1 MSSAREPDNSVGGR
15 LAVYVALERLSSEV
29 WQALAD
35 HCRGTACRPRRGG
48 VAINQGYGKPYP
60 YEGKKVDKM
69 THKNRS
75 MTTTVLL
82 RAVVAMLSLA
92 CWGDAQ
98 TGKPKKV
105 YMITDMEGVSGI
117 YDSDLQV
124 QPFQSPRWEES
135 RKLLTGEVNAAVEGL
150 LAGGASDVVVWD
162 GHDSSHS
169 LSVLDIHPKARL
181 LIGGPVSRTLEL
193 DSSYCAV
200 VFIGQHA
207 MAGAD
212 RAILSHSYSS
222 RGIQNM
228 WVNGKPT
235 GEIGG
240 RVLLAGAM
248 NIPVIMLS
256 GDTAA
261 CKELHDLVPEAECA
275 EVKSGVSR
283 TAGYMLSHP
292 AACAL
297 IREKAERAMQ
307 RLAEF
312 KPYKISGPVE
322 LKVEFTTTAG
332 RVYEARE
339 GVERVDERTWAFRG
353 KDIMDAWLKYGS
365 F

>member
-1 MSSAREPDNSVGGR
+1 MKRRNRETTSIASLL
-15 LAVYVALERLSSEV
+15 LAVVGTL
-29 WQALAD
+29 ALA
-35 HCRGTACRPRRGG
+35 CVGA
-48 VAINQGYGKPYP
+48 
-60 YEGKKVDKM
+60 
-69 THKNRS
+69 
-75 MTTTVLL
+75 
-82 RAVVAMLSLA
+82 
-92 CWGDAQ
+92 AQ
-98 TGKPKKV
+98 TEKPQKV
-105 YMITDMEGVSGI
+105 YMITDMEGVDGI
-117 YDSDLQV
+117 YDSELQV
-124 QPFQSPRWEES
+124 EPFQSPRWEES

-150 LAGGASDVVVWD
+150 LAGGAIDVVVWD
-162 GHDSSHS
+162 GHDSGRS

-181 LIGGPVSRTLEL
+181 LTGRPISRTLEL
-193 DSSYCAV
+193 DPSYCAV

-207 MAGAD
+207 MAGAEKG
-212 RAILSHSYSS
+212 ILSHSYDSH
-222 RGIQNM
+222 GVQNM

-261 CKELHDLVPEAECA
+261 CKELHDLVAEAECA

-297 IREKAERAMQ
+297 IREKAQRAMQ

-312 KPYKISGPVE
+312 KPYKIQGPVE
-322 LKVEFTTTAG
+322 LRVELTTAAG

-339 GVERVDERTWAFRG
+339 GVERVNERTWAFRG